1 LVAAGFATALERCE
15 VQTPRRSGA
24 DQRRAAHQHVADR
37 AGAITPGPQIL
48 DNVFMGQATLID
60 YLYYCGVIRVLPDGP
75 KILARSPHFVT
86 LPCVQM
92 NEPF

>member
-1 LVAAGFATALERCE
+1 MGT
-15 VQTPRRSGA
+15 RSIFVTVLISMRESCGQI
-24 DQRRAAHQHVADR
+24 DEQIRVPGPDR

-48 DNVFMGQATLID
+48 DNVLMGQATLID

-75 KILARSPHFVT
+75 KILARSPHYVT